1 MSTRKRQII
10 GHRKCFDQQR
20 IALLLVSLYF
30 HFLLHLQ
37 FLQFLSFPNHVKFL
51 FPFFSG
57 RVCYK
62 VLERIMPEKLVL
74 RKENL
79 LMVFLL
85 DCILFLLF
93 LCCCFLKVESSCD
106 ERGEKKSDNKKQVF
120 KTCLELVEYKAL
132 GSLKYCLEYK
142 RQRPLLTCLLTLYNG
157 RQWLSSWFCW
167 NLSK

>member
-1 MSTRKRQII
+1 MVSLVGAGSQLITVILLPTQWNTREQEINVHKKKTERI
-10 GHRKCFDQQR
+10 GHRKYCFVQQR

-79 LMVFLL
+79 LMAFLL

-93 LCCCFLKVESSCD
+93 LCCCFWKVESSCD
-106 ERGEKKSDNKKQVF
+106 EREKKKWLHKKQVF
-120 KTCLELVEYKAL
+120 KTCLEFVVEYKAL
-132 GSLKYCLEYK
+132 HL
-142 RQRPLLTCLLTLYNG
+142 
-157 RQWLSSWFCW
+157 
-167 NLSK
+167 

>member
-1 MSTRKRQII
+1 MVSLVGAGSQLITAILLPTQWNMKEQEINVHKKKTGII
-10 GHRKCFDQQR
+10 GHRKCFVQQR

-30 HFLLHLQ
+30 HFFLYLQ

-74 RKENL
+74 HKENL

-85 DCILFLLF
+85 DCIFFPSVSLL
-93 LCCCFLKVESSCD
+93 LLLKSRVI
-106 ERGEKKSDNKKQVF
+106 
-120 KTCLELVEYKAL
+120 L
-132 GSLKYCLEYK
+132 
-142 RQRPLLTCLLTLYNG
+142 
-157 RQWLSSWFCW
+157 
-167 NLSK
+167 